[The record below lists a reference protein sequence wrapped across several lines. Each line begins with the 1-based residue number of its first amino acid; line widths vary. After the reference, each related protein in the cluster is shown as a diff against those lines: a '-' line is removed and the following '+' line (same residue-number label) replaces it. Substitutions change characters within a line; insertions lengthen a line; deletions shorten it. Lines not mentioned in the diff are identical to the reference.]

1 MRARALSSGLGAGL
15 ALDGA
20 VLAALAGAA
29 PRGGPTT
36 LLEAMLALG
45 VLIPGL
51 MLARA
56 GARGVGTLPGELAL
70 DAALLSLGVA
80 MPAYQAGGVPYAV
93 AAGQFA
99 CVLVALFLGA
109 CALALSAATRP
120 VAPRFGSTSVVA
132 ALRDGLVL
140 ITGVVLMAIALT
152 QMALPVLR
160 PPRWS
165 WISFLGITTPGML
178 ALILRAAVMQAAR
191 RCRSSMGQGL
201 SRAASRTLLVVGLT
215 VMLYGGNA
223 NLVLGENGF
232 RTGIRGDAAGFAVW
246 AVAAALLLSA
256 PRRLLVVGTVG
267 LILGVRSVVSG
278 HHPTLVLG
286 GAAPEAALILL
297 GGILLELSSTVR
309 LHGALM
315 DWQHELLDAA
325 SPGRAQPVRADDEGD
340 AHQRWRDVAQ
350 SGLTTSTP
358 RHAPASRAGQSPEPC
373 DGRSSHRRS
382 GSVATRW

>member
-1 MRARALSSGLGAGL
+1 MDARALSAGLGAGL

-20 VLAALAGAA
+20 VLAVLAAVA

-36 LLEAMLALG
+36 PLEAMLGLG

-51 MLARA
+51 MVIRA
-56 GARGVGTLPGELAL
+56 GERGVGTLPGELAL

-80 MPAYQAGGVPYAV
+80 MAAYQAGGVAYSV

-109 CALALSAATRP
+109 CALTLSAATRP
-120 VAPRFGSTSVVA
+120 AALRFGPISVVA

-140 ITGVVLMAIALT
+140 ITGVVLLAIGLT
-152 QMALPVLR
+152 QMALPELR

-178 ALILRAAVMQAAR
+178 VLILRAALMQAAR
-191 RCRSSMGQGL
+191 RCRSGLGQGL
-201 SRAASRTLLVVGLT
+201 SRGASRTLLVVGLT

-223 NLVLGENGF
+223 NLVLGANGF
-232 RTGIRGDAAGFAVW
+232 RTGISGDAAGLAVW
-246 AVAAALLLSA
+246 AAAAAAMLLSA
-256 PRRLLVVGTVG
+256 RRRLLVVGALG
-267 LILGVRSVVSG
+267 LILGERSVVSG

-297 GGILLELSSTVR
+297 GGVLLLIIRPAADLRAR
-309 LHGALM
+309 L
-315 DWQHELLDAA
+315 
-325 SPGRAQPVRADDEGD
+325 
-340 AHQRWRDVAQ
+340 
-350 SGLTTSTP
+350 
-358 RHAPASRAGQSPEPC
+358 
-373 DGRSSHRRS
+373 DG
-382 GSVATRW
+382 